1 MATATSL
8 TSGEVMRKA
17 KVTPSGMPPL
27 TKPMNSG
34 MDEQEQLA
42 LLATDGMLVRR
53 PILVGKETVLVGFSE
68 EEWERRLGRGE
79 SSDGN
84 AV

>member
-1 MATATSL
+1 
-8 TSGEVMRKA
+8 
-17 KVTPSGMPPL
+17 
-27 TKPMNSG
+27 

>member
-1 MATATSL
+1 
-8 TSGEVMRKA
+8 
-17 KVTPSGMPPL
+17 
-27 TKPMNSG
+27 

-53 PILVGKETVLVGFSE
+53 PILVGKETVLVGFRG
-68 EEWERRLGRGE
+68 EEWERRLGKGE